1 MSTKKQEFLVKFK
14 KKEFFTLNRLKELRK
29 NKALTQKQVAQAI
42 GVSAQSYGY
51 YENWINKPDPETLSL
66 LADFFEVSVD
76 YLIGRSD
83 DFGNITIAG
92 TGAELPKDEQRLLS
106 AFRSLS
112 AIEKEKLIDD
122 AEFYAKRYN
131 SDTKTRKA

>member
-1 MSTKKQEFLVKFK
+1 M
-14 KKEFFTLNRLKELRK
+14 NRLKELRK

-42 GVSAQSYGY
+42 GVSTQSYGY
-51 YENWINKPDPETLSL
+51 YENWINKPDPETLCL

-83 DFGNITIAG
+83 DFGNITISS
-92 TGAELPKDEQRLLS
+92 TDTELPKDEQRLLA

-131 SDTKTRKA
+131 SESKTRRA